1 MKALEQKWGIGL
13 FSNEVANFEKLDEP
27 FYKMLRHVFKIRR
40 VNPENPIEAGKLY
53 GAVVNKIT
61 FKNMVS
67 ATKTGLT
74 WRVGDIQKHLALNTL
89 KNTRL
94 TGYHETVYPKFGL
107 RPTPIPQGLY
117 TDLLD
122 M

>member
-1 MKALEQKWGIGL
+1 
-13 FSNEVANFEKLDEP
+13 
-27 FYKMLRHVFKIRR
+27 
-40 VNPENPIEAGKLY
+40 
-53 GAVVNKIT
+53 
-61 FKNMVS
+61 MVS

-74 WRVGDIQKHLALNTL
+74 WRVGDIQKHLELNTV

-94 TGYHETVYPKFGL
+94 TGYHETVYPKFGFS
-107 RPTPIPQGLY
+107 PNPIPQGLY

>member
-1 MKALEQKWGIGL
+1 M
-13 FSNEVANFEKLDEP
+13 FSNEVASLVKLDED

-40 VNPENPIEAGKLY
+40 ANPENPIEAGKLY

-74 WRVGDIQKHLALNTL
+74 WRVDDIKTHIELNS
-89 KNTRL
+89 
-94 TGYHETVYPKFGL
+94 
-107 RPTPIPQGLY
+107 
-117 TDLLD
+117 
-122 M
+122 